1 MSFLFTILDWR
12 IQQIGYNLRDDIH
25 RESENKKK
33 VALNLAL
40 QGEAIEK
47 KQKAIEKSIV
57 KLEKEKSRNITQL
70 HNHLAIVLQI
80 HLKSSWS
87 AIALILIGILL
98 GAVLGIQIPEVIACR
113 RDSICDQIKWVRFN
127 PTLR

>member
-1 MSFLFTILDWR
+1 MSFLFTVLDWR
-12 IQQIGYNLRDDIH
+12 VQQIGYNLRDDIR

-33 VALNLAL
+33 IALNLAL

-87 AIALILIGILL
+87 AIALVLIGILL
-98 GAVLGIQIPEVIACR
+98 GTVLGIQIPEVIACR
-113 RDSICDQIKWVRFN
+113 RDSVCDRIKWVRFD
-127 PTLR
+127 PTVR

>member
-1 MSFLFTILDWR
+1 MSFLFTVLDWR
-12 IQQIGYNLRDDIH
+12 IQQIGYNLRDDIR

-113 RDSICDQIKWVRFN
+113 RDSICDQIKWLRFN

>member
-1 MSFLFTILDWR
+1 MSFLFTVLDWR
-12 IQQIGYNLRDDIH
+12 VQQIGYNLRDDIR

-33 VALNLAL
+33 IALNLAL

-47 KQKAIEKSIV
+47 KQKAIEKSIA

-87 AIALILIGILL
+87 AIALVLIGILF
-98 GAVLGIQIPEVIACR
+98 GTVLGIQIPELIVCR

-127 PTLR
+127 PTVR